1 MDSTTHK
8 TFKFYLPLPND
19 TRIYCVTYTALNLFE
34 IAQLLNN
41 GINLSH
47 IPEYQFPHHYNI
59 QFLIRQFVESQI
71 YQPNGI
77 QQQFF
82 GFQSNSQVYSSDS
95 NSLNNNNNEPNILI
109 NDGTHINIVSPTPQ
123 NTFEFYL
130 PSPYDMLIYHV
141 TYTELHSFEIAQLLN
156 NNCIIQFLNHYN
168 TLIQPLQQQFQLSV
182 ENYNNNT
189 QQQTFDTVSIQV
201 YSDNENMSAENMQ
214 DGAQTQNDY

>member
-1 MDSTTHK
+1 MDFTTHK
-8 TFKFYLPLPND
+8 TFEFYLSYN
-19 TRIYCVTYTALNLFE
+19 TRIYRVTNTALNKFE

-47 IPEYQFPHHYNI
+47 IPGHHFPHHYYI

-71 YQPNGI
+71 YQPNV
-77 QQQFF
+77 QQQSF
-82 GFQSNSQVYSSDS
+82 GFQPNSQVYSSDS
-95 NSLNNNNNEPNILI
+95 NPLNNNNNEPNILI
-109 NDGTHINIVSPTPQ
+109 NDGTHINIASPAPQ

-168 TLIQPLQQQFQLSV
+168 TLIQQQLQQQVQLSV
-182 ENYNNNT
+182 ENYNNNI
-189 QQQTFDTVSIQV
+189 QQPTFDTVSIQV

>member
-47 IPEYQFPHHYNI
+47 IPDHQFPHHYNI

-77 QQQFF
+77 QQQPFR
-82 GFQSNSQVYSSDS
+82 FQSNSQVSSPDS
-95 NSLNNNNNEPNILI
+95 NPLNNNNNPNILI
-109 NDGTHINIVSPTPQ
+109 NDGTHINIASPAPQ

-130 PSPYDMLIYHV
+130 PSPYGMLIYHV

-156 NNCIIQFLNHYN
+156 NDCIIQFLNHYN
-168 TLIQPLQQQFQLSV
+168 LLIQQQLQQQVQLSV
-182 ENYNNNT
+182 ENYNNNNNI
-189 QQQTFDTVSIQV
+189 QQPTFDTVSIQV
-201 YSDNENMSAENMQ
+201 DNENMNAENLQ
-214 DGAQTQNDY
+214 DGAQTQN

>member
-19 TRIYCVTYTALNLFE
+19 TRIYRVTYTALNLFE

-47 IPEYQFPHHYNI
+47 IPGHHFPHHYNI

-82 GFQSNSQVYSSDS
+82 RFQSNSQVYSSDI
-95 NSLNNNNNEPNILI
+95 NPLNNNNDPNILI
-109 NDGTHINIVSPTPQ
+109 NDGTHINIASPAPQ

-130 PSPYDMLIYHV
+130 PSPYGMLIYH
-141 TYTELHSFEIAQLLN
+141 
-156 NNCIIQFLNHYN
+156 FLNHYN
-168 TLIQPLQQQFQLSV
+168 SLIQQQLQQQVQLSV
-182 ENYNNNT
+182 ENYNNNI
-189 QQQTFDTVSIQV
+189 QQPTFDTVSIQV
-201 YSDNENMSAENMQ
+201 DNENMSAENLQ
-214 DGAQTQNDY
+214 DGAQTQN

>member
-47 IPEYQFPHHYNI
+47 IPGHHFPHHYNI

-82 GFQSNSQVYSSDS
+82 RFQSNSQVYSSDI
-95 NSLNNNNNEPNILI
+95 NPLNNNNDPNILI
-109 NDGTHINIVSPTPQ
+109 NDGTHINIASPAPQ

-130 PSPYDMLIYHV
+130 PSPYGMLIYHV

-156 NNCIIQFLNHYN
+156 NDCIIQFLNHYN
-168 TLIQPLQQQFQLSV
+168 SLIQQQLQQQVQLSV
-182 ENYNNNT
+182 ENYNNNI
-189 QQQTFDTVSIQV
+189 QQPTFDTVSIQV
-201 YSDNENMSAENMQ
+201 DNENMSAENLQ
-214 DGAQTQNDY
+214 DGAQTQN

>member
-1 MDSTTHK
+1 MDFTTHK
-8 TFKFYLPLPND
+8 TFEFYLSYN
-19 TRIYCVTYTALNLFE
+19 TRIYRVTNTALNKFE

-47 IPEYQFPHHYNI
+47 IPGHHFPHHYNI

-82 GFQSNSQVYSSDS
+82 RFQSNSQVYSSDI
-95 NSLNNNNNEPNILI
+95 NPLNNNNDPNILI
-109 NDGTHINIVSPTPQ
+109 NDGTHINIASPAPQ

-130 PSPYDMLIYHV
+130 PSPYGMLIYHV

-168 TLIQPLQQQFQLSV
+168 TLIQQQLQQQVQLSV
-182 ENYNNNT
+182 ENYNNNI
-189 QQQTFDTVSIQV
+189 QQPTFDTVSIQV